1 MTPTAP
7 HETSPELVD
16 RVRAW
21 VDDDPDPRARAELTG
36 LLEAGDTDALAERF
50 AAPLAFGTAGLRG
63 PLRAGPAGMNR
74 AVVRRTAAGLAAWLA
89 EQEGLPREV
98 VVGYDGRH
106 GSRDFAEDTARVLGG
121 AGLRPLLLPGPLPTP
136 VLAFAVRHEGC
147 AAGVMVTASHN
158 PAADNGYKVYLSD
171 GAQLVPPADA
181 EIEARIRSVGRV
193 GDLPLA
199 DDWEVLDDAVV
210 EDYLDA
216 LMSLSLVSDSDVR
229 IAYTPLHGV
238 GLDTALAAF
247 RRAGFDSVEV
257 VREQADPD
265 PDFPTAP
272 FPNPEE
278 PGALDLLLAL
288 AGRTGA
294 HVAIASDPDADRCA
308 VAVPL
313 PDGGWRA
320 LTGDEVGWLLA
331 DHVLAHTSGDDRLV
345 ATTIVSSSML
355 SAIAASYGVR
365 YAETLTGFKWI
376 VRAPGGRLVLGYEE
390 ALGYAVGPTGLVVR
404 DKDGIG
410 AALVVAE
417 VAARAQAEGRTLLDL
432 LDDLARRH
440 GVHLTGQ
447 VSVRREGPAGA
458 QEIAAVV
465 ARLRSAPPAE
475 VGGLAVERAV
485 DLADATATGL
495 PPTSGVRLHLERGAR
510 VVVRPSGTEP
520 KLKAYLEV
528 VAPVRG
534 GDLAGARAGAAR
546 RMAAL
551 RDAVGALVTGGGAAL
566 RTEAVEPPGGSMR
579 A

>member
-1 MTPTAP
+1 MTVNAP
-7 HETSPELVD
+7 ESAAPGDPEELAA
-16 RVRAW
+16 RVRRW
-21 VDDDPDPRARAELTG
+21 VDDDPDARTRAELTD
-36 LLEAGDTDALAERF
+36 LLDDGDTRALAERF

-74 AVVRRTAAGLAAWLA
+74 AVVRRAAAGLAAWLR

-98 VVGYDGRH
+98 VVGYDARH

-136 VLAFAVRHEGC
+136 VLAFAVRYEDC

-158 PAADNGYKVYLSD
+158 PATDNGYKVYLAD

-181 EIEARIRSVGRV
+181 EIEARIRAVGRV
-193 GDLPLA
+193 ADLPLA
-199 DDWEVLDDAVV
+199 DEWEVLDDGVV
-210 EDYLDA
+210 KQYLEA
-216 LMSLSLVSDSDVR
+216 LLSLSLVSEWDVR

-247 RRAGFDSVEV
+247 RRGGFEAVEV
-257 VREQADPD
+257 VRAQAEPD

-288 AGRTGA
+288 AERTGA
-294 HVAIASDPDADRCA
+294 DVAIANDPDADRCA

-313 PDGGWRA
+313 PDGGWRP

-331 DHVLAHTSGDDRLV
+331 EHVLAHTSGSDRLV

-355 SAIAASYGVR
+355 GRIAESYGVAW
-365 YAETLTGFKWI
+365 AETLTGFKWI
-376 VRAPGGRLVLGYEE
+376 ARAQGGRLVFGYEE

-417 VAARAQAEGRTLLDL
+417 VAARAKAEGRTLLDR

-440 GVHLTGQ
+440 GVHLTSQ
-447 VSVRREGPAGA
+447 VSVRREGPTGP
-458 QEIAAVV
+458 QEISRSVEALL
-465 ARLRSAPPAE
+465 ARPPAE
-475 VGGLAVERAV
+475 VGGLAVERVV
-485 DLADATATGL
+485 DLADPAATGL
-495 PPTSGVRLHLERGAR
+495 PATPGVRLHLERGAR

-520 KLKAYLEV
+520 KVKAYLEV

-534 GDLAGARAGAAR
+534 GDLAGTRAGAAR
-546 RMAAL
+546 RMQAL
-551 RDAVGALVTGGGAAL
+551 QEGVRALV
-566 RTEAVEPPGGSMR
+566 GSPS
-579 A
+579 

>member
-1 MTPTAP
+1 MTVNAP
-7 HETSPELVD
+7 ESAAPGDPEELAA
-16 RVRAW
+16 RVRRW
-21 VDDDPDPRARAELTG
+21 VDDDPDARTRAELTD
-36 LLEAGDTDALAERF
+36 LLDDGDTRALAERF

-74 AVVRRTAAGLAAWLA
+74 AVVRRAAAGLAAWLR

-98 VVGYDGRH
+98 VVGYDARH

-136 VLAFAVRHEGC
+136 VLAFAVRYEDC

-158 PAADNGYKVYLSD
+158 PATDNGYKVYLAD

-181 EIEARIRSVGRV
+181 EIEARIRAVGRV
-193 GDLPLA
+193 TDLPLA
-199 DDWEVLDDAVV
+199 DEWEVLDDGVV
-210 EDYLDA
+210 EEYLEA
-216 LMSLSLVSDSDVR
+216 LLSLSLVSEWDVR

-247 RRAGFDSVEV
+247 RRGGFEAVEV
-257 VREQADPD
+257 VRAQAEPD

-288 AGRTGA
+288 AERTGA
-294 HVAIASDPDADRCA
+294 DVAIANDPDADRCA

-313 PDGGWRA
+313 PDGGWRP
-320 LTGDEVGWLLA
+320 LSGDEVGWLLA
-331 DHVLAHTSGDDRLV
+331 DHVLAHTSGSDRLV

-355 SAIAASYGVR
+355 GRIAESYGVAW
-365 YAETLTGFKWI
+365 AETLTGFKWI
-376 VRAPGGRLVLGYEE
+376 ARAQGGRLVFGYEE

-410 AALVVAE
+410 AALVMAE
-417 VAARAQAEGRTLLDL
+417 VAARAKAEGRTLLDR

-440 GVHLTGQ
+440 GVHLTSQ
-447 VSVRREGPAGA
+447 VSVRREGPTGP
-458 QEIAAVV
+458 QEISRSVEALL
-465 ARLRSAPPAE
+465 ARPPAE
-475 VGGLAVERAV
+475 VGGLAVERVV
-485 DLADATATGL
+485 DLADPAATGL
-495 PPTSGVRLHLERGAR
+495 PATPGVRLHLERGAR

-520 KLKAYLEV
+520 KVKAYLEV

-534 GDLAGARAGAAR
+534 GDLAGTRAGAAR
-546 RMAAL
+546 RMQAL
-551 RDAVGALVTGGGAAL
+551 QEGVRALV
-566 RTEAVEPPGGSMR
+566 GSPS
-579 A
+579 